1 MTTHKMSKSREYA
14 VWRRMKNCVHNPT
27 LPSYNNFGAK
37 GVTICSEW
45 EDFGKFVADMGQMP
59 NDMNGISLIN
69 PLEQFCKENCVW
81 SFKNGRKQ
89 KNTEKKKVIEKKKP
103 KKILEPRNIC
113 LILEKELL
121 EKIRAIA
128 LQKSVQEGRLIEAN
142 ELIRETLTKAF
153 LTAL

>member
-1 MTTHKMSKSREYA
+1 
-14 VWRRMKNCVHNPT
+14 
-27 LPSYNNFGAK
+27 
-37 GVTICSEW
+37 
-45 EDFGKFVADMGQMP
+45 MGQMP